1 MITRRYR
8 IQSAEIPILLKST
21 MSGASNNSRRPL
33 PPPPLRAAQKPGDA
47 LWDDKHWHP
56 GPGEATI
63 RLRSNTLKPPLT
75 LYSSW
80 FCPFAQRTWIVCEE
94 IGVKYLWREINPYQ
108 VDPSQAGGYTK
119 ISLSLEEK
127 RRLYPDFIEAS
138 PRGLVPAVAHHHHS
152 KENSSGK
159 KKKLD
164 VWESLPA
171 AEYVDAVFGNGSL
184 MPSDPWERAM
194 TQIWC
199 DHCTHR
205 IQKEYYAAL
214 MAKDMASSRRHL
226 EQCFVE
232 CRALARAMQCNS
244 KSGPFFW
251 GDRFSM
257 VDVALAPFW
266 QRMIWVGGHYF
277 KLKFPEDDPDF
288 QRLQVWWKACMARPS
303 VRATLV
309 CKPRLIA
316 SYSDYA
322 TNVATS
328 DFAKMMGYG
337 RGNEQISRGGDN
349 G

>member
-1 MITRRYR
+1 
-8 IQSAEIPILLKST
+8 

-63 RLRSNTLKPPLT
+63 RLRSNTLKPQLT
-75 LYSSW
+75 LYSNW

-205 IQKEYYAAL
+205 IQKSTTPHSWPKMWHQVADIWSSAL
-214 MAKDMASSRRHL
+214 WNAVHWRGPCSATVKVAH
-226 EQCFVE
+226 F
-232 CRALARAMQCNS
+232 
-244 KSGPFFW
+244 SG
-251 GDRFSM
+251 
-257 VDVALAPFW
+257 A
-266 QRMIWVGGHYF
+266 
-277 KLKFPEDDPDF
+277 
-288 QRLQVWWKACMARPS
+288 
-303 VRATLV
+303 
-309 CKPRLIA
+309 IA
-316 SYSDYA
+316 SLWSM
-322 TNVATS
+322 S
-328 DFAKMMGYG
+328 PWHPF
-337 RGNEQISRGGDN
+337 GNA
-349 G
+349 